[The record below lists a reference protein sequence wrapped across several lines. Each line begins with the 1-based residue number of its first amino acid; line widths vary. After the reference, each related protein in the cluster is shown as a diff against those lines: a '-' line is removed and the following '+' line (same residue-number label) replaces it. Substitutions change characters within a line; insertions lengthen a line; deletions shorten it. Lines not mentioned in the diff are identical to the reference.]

1 MLLAAAT
8 VFLVLAATLIAASPF
23 LHAERQ
29 QRRRGRAIRKN

>member
-8 VFLVLAATLIAASPF
+8 VFLVVAATLVAASPF

-29 QRRRGRAIRKN
+29 QRRRLRAIRKN